1 MTYER
6 STNCRSRLIKNGN
19 DSIFE
24 WVIQT
29 CHELDLGRSHA
40 LDIWMCLFHE
50 LQEPPYQKWLALV
63 KSAAAPVLKESFHL
77 NIGATYCNTL
87 QHTATQCNTIQ
98 YTATHGRCC
107 AFAPHN
113 AIHYNTLQLIMQD
126 TIIHCNNAIHYNS
139 LQQCKTL

>member
-1 MTYER
+1 
-6 STNCRSRLIKNGN
+6 
-19 DSIFE
+19 
-24 WVIQT
+24 
-29 CHELDLGRSHA
+29 
-40 LDIWMCLFHE
+40 MCLFHE

-113 AIHYNTLQLIMQD
+113 AIHYNKLQLTIVAVPVLKKSFHLNIGATYCNTLQH
-126 TIIHCNNAIHYNS
+126 TATHCNTLQHTATHCNTLQHTILHCNS
-139 LQQCKTL
+139 RQVAHLS